1 MTPEQEEQVRRALAS
16 LPPPQSM
23 PPDVAARLDA
33 RLEELRAERGAETAG
48 DAPAEEQPTTP
59 GWRDTER
66 RDRRWPRLLV
76 AAAVLAV
83 VGIGV
88 GTVLDGTGGG
98 GESTTA
104 GDAASGGRALEA
116 APEQAPNAYGPPA
129 GVPGRLAQRMILT
142 AERLELDSRSLAEDV
157 TRLSML
163 RLPRAEADDEAH
175 SQEGGASAPRRL
187 ARLFAPCALPPTR
200 PGDKLVAVRLDGSAA
215 TLVLR
220 EAEDGTRVAQ
230 VYSCDDP
237 RRLLARTEVDAR

>member
-16 LPPPQSM
+16 LPAPEPM

-33 RLEELRAERGAETAG
+33 RIEELHAARAADSAVGAPGEE
-48 DAPAEEQPTTP
+48 PATTP
-59 GWRDTER
+59 GR
-66 RDRRWPRLLV
+66 RGAGRERRWPRLLV

-88 GTVLDGTGGG
+88 GNVLEGTGGG
-98 GESTTA
+98 ESSTA

-116 APEQAPNAYGPPA
+116 APEQAPNAYPPSA
-129 GVPGRLAQRMILT
+129 SVTGELAQRMVLT
-142 AERLELDSRSLAEDV
+142 AERLQLHSRSLADDV
-157 TRLSML
+157 TQLSLL

-175 SQEGGASAPRRL
+175 SQEGGATAPRRL
-187 ARLFAPCALPPTR
+187 ARLFAPCTLPSTR
-200 PGDKLVAVRLDGSAA
+200 PGDRLVAVRLDGTPA

-237 RRLLARTEVDAR
+237 GRLLARTEVDAR